1 LGARRMAE
9 GRETKSDDFV
19 EGNEG
24 SSLPDEV
31 QKMDHSFLFLAYRGV
46 PRIEFLQEV
55 CQKILA
61 DSRCDII
68 ELWFREKQRYY
79 RCVLSDTASR
89 GFKYEIVRST
99 EDDSGN
105 RIPVEGKDSIFGR
118 LRDTVIRGIR
128 DDRLRDYSLGGSLY
142 VDDIDLLHGSPFS
155 AGCDDKRS
163 GSGEYAEVSSVAVVP
178 IKFCDRITGLL
189 LLHYLDKSAME
200 AHKLRIYENLAK
212 TLGIALMT
220 QQAQSALRE
229 RVKELTCLYSIAQ
242 VAEREEMSTER
253 ILQGIVELLPPAWQY
268 PEITSARIVL
278 DGKVFS
284 APGFQQ
290 DTRKQSS
297 KIIAAGKMRGFV
309 DVVYTEPKP
318 DLDEGPFLS
327 EERSLID
334 AIARQVAL
342 IVERKEAG
350 EERVNLEEQLRHAD
364 RLATLGQLA
373 AGVAHE
379 INEPLGSMLGFA
391 QLVKK
396 HPRLPGDAR
405 KDMEKIEAASLHA
418 REVVKKLMLFGR
430 QMPPRK
436 TQVNINRMIDEGLYF
451 IKSRCQKSDVEI
463 RLSLSPD
470 LPTITVDQSQIYQA
484 LVNLVVNAI
493 QAMPDGGLLTITT
506 RFDQAGISLIVE
518 DTGIG
523 MDEETQKKIFMPFFT
538 TKEIHQGTGIGLSV
552 VHGIIASHGGRI
564 FVDSEPGKGS
574 RFEILLP
581 IKSPG
586 ENPEESRDDGENR
599 E

>member
-1 LGARRMAE
+1 MPE
-9 GRETKSDDFV
+9 GREIKSGDLV
-19 EGNEG
+19 GNGEGG
-24 SSLPDEV
+24 SLSDEN
-31 QKMDHSFLFLAYRGV
+31 QKLDHSFLLLAYRGV
-46 PRIEFLQEV
+46 PRTEFLQEV
-55 CQKILA
+55 CHRILTE
-61 DSRCDII
+61 SRCDII

-79 RCVLSDTASR
+79 RCVLSDIPRR

-105 RIPVEGKDSIFGR
+105 RIPVDGKDSVFGR
-118 LRDTVIRGIR
+118 LRDTVIRGVR
-128 DDRLRDYSLGGSLY
+128 DDRLSDYSIGNSLY
-142 VDDIDLLHGSPFS
+142 VDDMDLLLDAPFS
-155 AGCDDKRS
+155 AGCDDRRL
-163 GSGEYAEVSSVAVVP
+163 GSGDYAEIGSLAVIP
-178 IKFCDRITGLL
+178 IKFCDRTAGLL
-189 LLHYLDKSAME
+189 LLYYLDKSAIE
-200 AHKLRIYENLAK
+200 ADNVRMYENLAK

-242 VAEREEMSTER
+242 VAEREEMSMEM

-268 PEITSARIVL
+268 PEIASARIVF
-278 DGKVFS
+278 DGKTYS
-284 APGFQQ
+284 APGYQQ

-297 KIIAAGKMRGFV
+297 KIIAAGKTRGFV
-309 DVVYTEPKP
+309 EVVYTEARP
-318 DLDEGPFLS
+318 DIDEGPFLS

-350 EERVNLEEQLRHAD
+350 EERVKLEEQLRHAD

-396 HPRLPGDAR
+396 HPLLPDDAR

-436 TQVNINRMIDEGLYF
+436 TQVDINRMIEEGLYF
-451 IKSRCQKSDVEI
+451 IKSRCEKSDVEI

-484 LVNLVVNAI
+484 LVNLVVNAV
-493 QAMPDGGLLTITT
+493 QAMPEGGLLTITT
-506 RFDQAGISLIVE
+506 RCDQAAISLVVE

-538 TKEIHQGTGIGLSV
+538 TKEIHEGTGIGLSV

-581 IKSPG
+581 IKSRG
-586 ENPEESRDDGENR
+586 ENSGESRGDGKDR
-599 E
+599 K

>member
-1 LGARRMAE
+1 
-9 GRETKSDDFV
+9 
-19 EGNEG
+19 
-24 SSLPDEV
+24 
-31 QKMDHSFLFLAYRGV
+31 
-46 PRIEFLQEV
+46 
-55 CQKILA
+55 
-61 DSRCDII
+61 
-68 ELWFREKQRYY
+68 
-79 RCVLSDTASR
+79 
-89 GFKYEIVRST
+89 
-99 EDDSGN
+99 
-105 RIPVEGKDSIFGR
+105 
-118 LRDTVIRGIR
+118 
-128 DDRLRDYSLGGSLY
+128 
-142 VDDIDLLHGSPFS
+142 
-155 AGCDDKRS
+155 
-163 GSGEYAEVSSVAVVP
+163 
-178 IKFCDRITGLL
+178 
-189 LLHYLDKSAME
+189 
-200 AHKLRIYENLAK
+200 
-212 TLGIALMT
+212 
-220 QQAQSALRE
+220 
-229 RVKELTCLYSIAQ
+229 
-242 VAEREEMSTER
+242 
-253 ILQGIVELLPPAWQY
+253 
-268 PEITSARIVL
+268 
-278 DGKVFS
+278 
-284 APGFQQ
+284 
-290 DTRKQSS
+290 
-297 KIIAAGKMRGFV
+297 
-309 DVVYTEPKP
+309 
-318 DLDEGPFLS
+318 
-327 EERSLID
+327 
-334 AIARQVAL
+334 VAL